1 MNKLVVSLALCAAL
15 GIPSITRAQ
24 LPVSFGIA
32 GGPTF
37 SQEANEVGYH
47 AGALIDISL
56 PLLPVGFRVDGFI
69 NQFDFAGGKTRI
81 FDVTANVVYAPLPT
95 PIAKPYFIGG
105 VGFYSTR
112 ITDSPRLGQDDIGV
126 NGGAGVKFNFIALKL
141 FLDARYHHVFGDGE
155 ATSFIPVTIGIMF

>member
-15 GIPSITRAQ
+15 GIPSIARAQ

-37 SQEANEVGYH
+37 SQEASEVGYH
-47 AGALIDISL
+47 IGGLIDISL

-69 NQFDFAGGKTRI
+69 NQIDFGGGKRRI

-95 PIAKPYFIGG
+95 PLAKPYFIGG

-112 ITDSPRLGQDDIGV
+112 IIGSSRLGQEDIGL
-126 NGGAGVKFNFIALKL
+126 NAGAGAKFNFIALKV
-141 FLDARYHHVFGDGE
+141 FLDARYHHVFSDGD